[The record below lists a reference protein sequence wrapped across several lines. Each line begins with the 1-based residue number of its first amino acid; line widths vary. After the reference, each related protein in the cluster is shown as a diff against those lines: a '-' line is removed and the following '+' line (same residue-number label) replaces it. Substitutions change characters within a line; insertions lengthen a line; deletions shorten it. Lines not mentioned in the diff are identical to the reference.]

1 MSLFSLFG
9 WVKAAKRKSGVSR
22 QNPRWRQHLPRPRFV
37 PRLEALEGR
46 LAPAVLTVRVTVE
59 AAAENRSLQIAAESP
74 TFYRSSEVQIDGAN
88 AHPMNVFEFRD
99 LPLP

>member
-46 LAPAVLTVRVTVE
+46 LAPAVLTVNTLADVTTADNFLSLRE
-59 AAAENRSLQIAAESP
+59 AVGVVDAGSTACRHRPALRHDA
-74 TFYRSSEVQIDGAN
+74 
-88 AHPMNVFEFRD
+88 
-99 LPLP
+99 